1 MKQFYTI
8 AQLSNKQSLT
18 PEGYLLCEEV
28 PIARTGDMV
37 YGGVELQ
44 NEDGTPVITP
54 DPDGLVRIVRSPRE
68 VFRPETLASFN
79 GKSVTDDHPVAG
91 SVTPVTWKELTVGL
105 VLNVR
110 RGSGAQD
117 DLMLADLLITTPE
130 AIEAVRAGKREVS
143 CGYEADYKETSP
155 GVGEQENI
163 VGNHVALVESGRCGW
178 RCAIGDRKFKEKE
191 MAKRSWI
198 DRAMAAFKS
207 QDEEGLKEA
216 LKEGETKDE
225 GNEEATHIHIHGQGE
240 TPAPAMDDDTA
251 LQEHIAQNSQEHQE
265 FRDRLDAIEA
275 KLGEGETP
283 SANDD
288 KETEGQ
294 LEEEAPVGTGDRAR
308 KATDSAY
315 LADSYRDT
323 IALAEII
330 APGIK
335 VPTFDHKAAPK
346 VSFKN
351 ICGLRRQALDLAF
364 VQPATRSL
372 VEEVMGGKQLDTK
385 KMSCDAIRTIFK
397 AVGAMKKAIN
407 TDATRGQDHMGHSQE
422 IRTSRIQSVADIG
435 KVWAEDN
442 AKKFN

>member
-44 NEDGTPVITP
+44 NEDGSPVITP
-54 DPDGLVRIVRSPRE
+54 DPDGLVRIVRSPQE
-68 VFRPETLASFN
+68 VFRAETLASFN

-91 SVTPVTWKELTVGL
+91 SVTPVTWRELTVGL

-110 RGSGAQD
+110 RGSGQQD

-143 CGYEADYKETSP
+143 CGYEADYSETSP
-155 GVGEQENI
+155 GVGEQRNI

-216 LKEGETKDE
+216 LKEGETKDD
-225 GNEEATHIHIHGQGE
+225 NEEATHIHVHGGGEGGNQGDFVTHDE
-240 TPAPAMDDDTA
+240 FDAHA
-251 LQEHIAQNSQEHQE
+251 AQNASEHQS
-265 FRDRLDAIEA
+265 FRDDLEA
-275 KLGEGETP
+275 LKAQTGSKEGTP
-283 SANDD
+283 D
-288 KETEGQ
+288 KD
-294 LEEEAPVGTGDRAR
+294 GD
-308 KATDSAY
+308 
-315 LADSYRDT
+315 
-323 IALAEII
+323 
-330 APGIK
+330 
-335 VPTFDHKAAPK
+335 
-346 VSFKN
+346 
-351 ICGLRRQALDLAF
+351 
-364 VQPATRSL
+364 
-372 VEEVMGGKQLDTK
+372 
-385 KMSCDAIRTIFK
+385 
-397 AVGAMKKAIN
+397 
-407 TDATRGQDHMGHSQE
+407 
-422 IRTSRIQSVADIG
+422 
-435 KVWAEDN
+435 
-442 AKKFN
+442 